1 MDRTKAPAPSPAIS
15 MFHTFETATTTLN
28 ASPEKAAE
36 ASASSAKRRTSTVRA
51 CEPCRKRKI
60 RCNGEHPCETCQWYR
75 KAATCHYT
83 EPRQRVMPS
92 KRYVY

>member
-1 MDRTKAPAPSPAIS
+1 MDRVKEGKKVAS
-15 MFHTFETATTTLN
+15 MFHTFETN
-28 ASPEKAAE
+28 QNPSPEQQE
-36 ASASSAKRRTSTVRA
+36 PASSSAKRRTSTVRA

-83 EPRQRVMPS
+83 EPRQRQMPS
-92 KRYVY
+92 KRYVLAGV